1 MNDNALIQNIM
12 ILLKKKLNIIEQIST
27 YTHNIQESV
36 NQGDY
41 DTLNMLLDIRAN
53 LMNEADKYDEL
64 VNQKLNLLS
73 EKSRF
78 RISCQMSDTKINSE
92 VSFEEAKINEIYIM
106 IKTELDKIIQMNNFL
121 EIQLEARRKLLAI
134 ENS

>member
-12 ILLKKKLNIIEQIST
+12 ILLKKKLNSIEQIST

-41 DTLNMLLDIRAN
+41 DTLNMLLDIRSN

>member
-106 IKTELDKIIQMNNFL
+106 IKTELDKIVQMNNFL

>member
-12 ILLKKKLNIIEQIST
+12 ILLKKKLNSIEQIST
-27 YTHNIQESV
+27 YTNNIQESV

-41 DTLNMLLDIRAN
+41 DTLNMLLDIRSN